1 MWAGWLEA
9 QLLELP
15 PQQAANAVTCRRF
28 ANQWSESNPRFR
40 AAHAVASYLEREGV
54 APLSAGGTL
63 YSDDR
68 EMLDPE
74 RDYWQ
79 PRVAVHFGA
88 KLLQW
93 AMFDFGQG
101 IPRVLIVLNPTARK
115 QTPRALDMRATVHRD
130 EFFQFQYGDG
140 RLKLIEHLAAAYCAG
155 ELPDDMLEFVDSLR
169 TRATTDTS

>member
-1 MWAGWLEA
+1 MWAGWLDA
-9 QLLELP
+9 KLVELRRE
-15 PQQAANAVTCRRF
+15 QAANAITRRRF
-28 ANQWSESNPRFR
+28 AEQWSESNPRLR

-63 YSDDR
+63 YSDER
-68 EMLDPE
+68 EMLDAE

-101 IPRVLIVLNPTARK
+101 IPRVLVVLNRPRASRRCARSTCRRRSTARSSSHSS
-115 QTPRALDMRATVHRD
+115 TAT
-130 EFFQFQYGDG
+130 
-140 RLKLIEHLAAAYCAG
+140 AG
-155 ELPDDMLEFVDSLR
+155 
-169 TRATTDTS
+169 AG